1 MNKSLMYLIYFT
13 FYTFVLLWVGKGGF
27 KRTKDNRDFLVAG
40 NSLGLRASIFT
51 FTATWFSAASMQ
63 GLTGTIYAYGYSV
76 VLYSVV
82 GWFLGAVFLV
92 FMAAKLKDY
101 DILTVPEYFK
111 IRYDSR
117 LLQGL
122 GGLVIVICYILYII
136 IQIRG
141 FGIVMSELLDINYTL
156 SIFLVYLFVIYTTF
170 GGLFS
175 VTRTDGLNF
184 ILLFIGAMVAGFI
197 ILKDIG
203 GITIMHNKAALIAT
217 RPFEGFPYVIEQ
229 GGLLDP
235 FCNGLQKPSMIF
247 TVCLAW
253 GLGLAAN
260 PQYAIRVS
268 SAKDK
273 KTAVKMIC
281 FSVLILAVIYIAIF
295 IIGIGAR
302 VLEPS
307 VDGIGSVDEIFPYII
322 NNVID
327 SPLSGFILIS
337 IAAAAVSTAN
347 SQLLILASGFS
358 YDIYKNF
365 FNPEISEE
373 KLLNVNRLFI
383 FLAGT
388 ISLILSIKPPTSLLI
403 YGSYIWGIFSVT
415 FLLPLYGGLY
425 WDKATKEGALASFV
439 GGLITISIFFF
450 INIFSETSDITIHPV
465 LPAVIVA
472 SILFYLI
479 SKITHKGNIHKEKK
493 VIKDEMGHRK

>member
-1 MNKSLMYLIYFT
+1 MVFR
-13 FYTFVLLWVGKGGF
+13 GG
-27 KRTKDNRDFLVAG
+27 
-40 NSLGLRASIFT
+40 
-51 FTATWFSAASMQ
+51 
-63 GLTGTIYAYGYSV
+63 
-76 VLYSVV
+76 
-82 GWFLGAVFLV
+82 FLV

-101 DILTVPEYFK
+101 DIVTVPEYFR
-111 IRYDSR
+111 IRYNSR

-141 FGIVMSELLDINYTL
+141 FGIVMSELLDINYKL

-184 ILLFIGAMVAGFI
+184 ILLFIGTVLAAFI

-203 GITIMHNKAALIAT
+203 GITLMNQKASFIAT
-217 RPFEGFPYVIEQ
+217 KPFPGFPHVIEK
-229 GGLLDP
+229 GGLVDP
-235 FCNGLQKPSMIF
+235 FCNGLQRPSMIF

-281 FSVLILAVIYIAIF
+281 FSVLILAVIYIGIL

-307 VDGIGSVDEIFPYII
+307 VASISSVDEIFPHII
-322 NNVID
+322 NNVIY

-337 IAAAAVSTAN
+337 IAAAAISTAN

-365 FNPEISEE
+365 FNPNISEE
-373 KLLNVNRLFI
+373 RLLNLNRLSI

-388 ISLILSIKPPTSLLI
+388 ISLILSIKPPISLLI

-425 WDKATKEGALASFV
+425 WEKATKEGAMASFI
-439 GGLITISIFFF
+439 GGLITISIFFARNTF
-450 INIFSETSDITIHPV
+450 IKASNIVIHPV
-465 LPAVIVA
+465 LPGVVV
-472 SILFYLI
+472 SLILFYVV
-479 SKITHKGNIHKEKK
+479 SKSTYDKKK
-493 VIKDEMGHRK
+493 VIDDEMGYRK

>member
-1 MNKSLMYLIYFT
+1 MNKSLMYLIYFA
-13 FYTFVLLWVGKGGF
+13 FYTFVLLWFGKGGF
-27 KRTKDNRDFLVAG
+27 KRTKDNRDFFVAG
-40 NSLGLRASIFT
+40 SSLGLKASIFT

-63 GLTGTIYAYGYSV
+63 GLTGTLYAYGYSV
-76 VLYSVV
+76 ILYSVV
-82 GWFLGAVFLV
+82 GWFLGAIFLV

-101 DILTVPEYFK
+101 DIVTVPEYFR
-111 IRYDSR
+111 IRYNSR

-184 ILLFIGAMVAGFI
+184 ILLFIGTILAAFI

-203 GITIMHNKAALIAT
+203 GITLMNQKAGLIAT
-217 RPFEGFPYVIEQ
+217 KPFPDFPHVIEK

-235 FCNGLQKPSMIF
+235 FCNGLQRPSMIF

-273 KTAVKMIC
+273 KTAVKMIS
-281 FSVLILAVIYIAIF
+281 FSVLILAVIYVGILV
-295 IIGIGAR
+295 IGIGAR

-307 VDGIGSVDEIFPYII
+307 VASIASVDEIFPYII
-322 NNVID
+322 NNVIY

-337 IAAAAVSTAN
+337 IAAAAISTAN

-365 FNPEISEE
+365 INPKISEE
-373 KLLNVNRLFI
+373 KLLNLNRLSI

-425 WDKATKEGALASFV
+425 WKRATKEGAMASFI
-439 GGLITISIFFF
+439 GGLITISIFFA
-450 INIFSETSDITIHPV
+450 INTLIKPSDIVIHPV
-465 LPAVIVA
+465 LPAVVV
-472 SILFYLI
+472 SLILFYVV
-479 SKITHKGNIHKEKK
+479 SKRTYDKKK
-493 VIKDEMGHRK
+493 VIDNEVGYRK

>member
-1 MNKSLMYLIYFT
+1 MNKSLIYLIYFA
-13 FYTFVLLWVGKGGF
+13 FYTFVLLWFGKGGF
-27 KRTKDNRDFLVAG
+27 KRTKDNRDFFVAG
-40 NSLGLRASIFT
+40 NSLGLKASIFT

-63 GLTGTIYAYGYSV
+63 GLTGTLYAYGYSV
-76 VLYSVV
+76 ILYSVV

-92 FMAAKLKDY
+92 FMAVKLKDY
-101 DILTVPEYFK
+101 DIITVPEYFK
-111 IRYDSR
+111 IRYNSR
-117 LLQGL
+117 LLQGF

-184 ILLFIGAMVAGFI
+184 ILLFIGTMLAAFI

-203 GITIMHNKAALIAT
+203 GITLMNQKAGLIAT
-217 RPFEGFPYVIEQ
+217 KPFPDFPHVIEE

-235 FCNGLQKPSMIF
+235 FCNGIQRPSMIF

-281 FSVLILAVIYIAIF
+281 FSVLILAVIYVGIL

-307 VDGIGSVDEIFPYII
+307 VSSIGSVDEIFPHII
-322 NNVID
+322 NNIIY

-337 IAAAAVSTAN
+337 IAAAAISTAN

-365 FNPEISEE
+365 LNPEISEE
-373 KLLNVNRLFI
+373 RLLNVNRIFI

-388 ISLILSIKPPTSLLI
+388 ISLILSIKPPKSLLI
-403 YGSYIWGIFSVT
+403 YGSHIWGIFSVT

-425 WDKATKEGALASFV
+425 WKKATREGAMASFI
-439 GGLITISIFFF
+439 GGLITISIFFA
-450 INIFSETSDITIHPV
+450 INILVKGSDMIIHPV
-465 LPAVIVA
+465 LPGVVV
-472 SILFYLI
+472 SLILFYVV
-479 SKITHKGNIHKEKK
+479 SKRTYDKK
-493 VIKDEMGHRK
+493 RVIDNEMGHRK